1 MACCTNVGP
10 ADRAVRALLGLAA
23 LIVAFTALDV
33 LSGSLA
39 GAAAALF
46 GVVMLATAALGLC
59 PPLPP
64 LQGLHLPRQTPVKP
78 HKPPPSLRGSVAPY
92 SGFTIVFARTR
103 MLIISTMS
111 EKAIA
116 K

>member
-46 GVVMLATAALGLC
+46 GVVMLATAAVGLC
-59 PPLPP
+59 PLYLPFKATTCP
-64 LQGLHLPRQTPVKP
+64 AKP
-78 HKPPPSLRGSVAPY
+78 H
-92 SGFTIVFARTR
+92 
-103 MLIISTMS
+103 
-111 EKAIA
+111 
-116 K
+116 